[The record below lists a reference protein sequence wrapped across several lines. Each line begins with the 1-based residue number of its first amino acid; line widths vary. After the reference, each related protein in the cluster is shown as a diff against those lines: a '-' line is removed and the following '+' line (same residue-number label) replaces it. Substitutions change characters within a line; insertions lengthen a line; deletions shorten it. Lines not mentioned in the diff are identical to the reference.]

1 MKKIIAVFACL
12 LLSLAT
18 LGQNPASALDPNS
31 VATVFSKLTASKE
44 LANPSVVVIDE
55 QSGEIVFEKNAHS
68 LRKPASLQKLFTAVA
83 AVENF
88 PMDKQFETSVWVG
101 QAAKS
106 IVIQGSSDPWISY
119 RSTEAKKMKRTSMPK
134 IATSTIKALKESN
147 KGSVRNSTIYYT
159 GLYSRDL
166 ANLKVFL
173 RKGGVI
179 ATMKHVTKQ
188 EAIDK
193 SESLVLASRSPKLE
207 EILAF
212 TLVWSDNVLAE
223 RIARLASRAAGN
235 SYDDAGVAATFT
247 TILSNL
253 DIDSSSL
260 VVEDASG
267 LSKENRVTAQQV
279 AQLLVKIHKDDRY
292 DPIINGLPVGGIS
305 GTLRHRFLKTAPN
318 AIGLVKAK
326 SGSLNG
332 TANLAGYVES
342 GDREYAFVIIA
353 DKLNRGN
360 SAGNRARAMM
370 DKILGKIA
378 SPLLPVLSPDV
389 EIGIISSDTP
399 L

>member
-101 QAAKS
+101 DAAKS

-235 SYDDAGVAATFT
+235 TYDDAGVAATFT

-360 SAGNRARAMM
+360 TAGNRARAMM

-378 SPLLPVLSPDV
+378 SPLLPVLSPGV

>member
-1 MKKIIAVFACL
+1 MKKKVAAYSCL
-12 LLSLAT
+12 LLLLAT
-18 LGQNPASALDPNS
+18 CTPITANALDPNS
-31 VATVFSKLTASKE
+31 VATVFTKLTASKE
-44 LANPSVVVIDE
+44 LANPSVVVIDQE
-55 QSGEIVFEKNAHS
+55 SGEVVFEKNSNS
-68 LRKPASLQKLFTAVA
+68 LRKPASLQKIFTAVA
-83 AVENF
+83 AIENL
-88 PMDKQFETSVWVG
+88 PMDTEFETSVWVG
-101 QAAKS
+101 NSAKS

-119 RSTEAKKMKRTSMPK
+119 RSTEAKKMRRTSMPK
-134 IATSTIKALKESN
+134 ISAASIKALKESN

-159 GLYSRDL
+159 GLFSRDV
-166 ANLKVFL
+166 ANLRMFL
-173 RKGGVI
+173 RKGGVN
-179 ATMKHVTKQ
+179 AVMKRVTKQ

-193 SESLVLASRSPKLE
+193 SESLVFESRSPQLE
-207 EILAF
+207 EILTF

-223 RIARLASRAAGN
+223 RIARLAARAAGN
-235 SYDDAGVAATFT
+235 TYDDAGVAATFT
-247 TILSNL
+247 SILSNF

-279 AQLLVKIHKDDRY
+279 GQLLVKIHKDERY
-292 DPIINGLPVGGIS
+292 DSLINGLPVGGIS

-353 DKLNRGN
+353 DKIKRGN
-360 SAGNRARAMM
+360 SAGDRARAMM

-378 SPLLPVLSPDV
+378 SPFLPQLPAET
-389 EIGIISSDTP
+389 EIEILSSDKP